1 MQQRVPLVSDPDDVE
16 RAGGSGAGVPGK
28 AGRERLRCFNR
39 VGVALLALGTL
50 FALGFAGYRQA
61 SQGLST
67 YDTSHA
73 ARAKRTPFPLVA
85 HEIWL
90 GDEMP
95 TVKRLLFERN
105 REVLAPWGWEL
116 RLWGVGDIDE
126 TNFPFTHA
134 ALRRGLERF
143 EATGDNVWSMVG
155 DLMKFEILHRVGG
168 LYLDTN
174 VELLRDPSPLFWDT
188 ASAGKQAFF
197 VADPGDNRFVSAG
210 MIGAVAPGSALLGAV
225 ISNGA
230 YLDGVDFAQHCIANA
245 ITGPVMLTA
254 HLENDKKLLDTVSI
268 FDRDVA
274 YPLACG
280 ENYLDPCVKRM
291 DQRADENENEK
302 EKAEAAAS
310 KARAD
315 AAATA
320 RSMSGVGS
328 SSLGAF
334 LNAKN
339 APPPPPPPVGALRR
353 VARTAADVA
362 ATAAKWRE
370 EDEARREAEWR
381 RNAVST
387 TSSWR
392 VVVEN
397 DGARWNA
404 TVPCRAVARLY
415 PDSYAIDHFSV
426 GGASWQQNCD
436 RLEKAELMTKWVE
449 EKTSPDAELV
459 HDWAMSAVRF
469 LGGPERGREF
479 VKRIRLHSTNGVSG
493 RARLMLVASSLRA
506 GGALLNEMLETTA
519 DHPVDSKIWYREDEA
534 RADAFFVTYVTLGD
548 LWSHG
553 AFSRVREGS
562 WQDKLRAYLLQN
574 GVSRSAIDNAHV
586 DPETFVEETLERLW
600 ESGID
605 VVHAMLTQSGD
616 GLRSR
621 AAESSGESSDP
632 AGSVANASSSANA
645 TTTPVTQ
652 RLPKNN
658 TEVLEALLAK
668 FPDSPTVCLR
678 RRNVL
683 DAYVSLYRAEHGDAP
698 WQIVAE
704 PPPAP
709 AAGTSG
715 AAAGGVRPAGA
726 TSTGVWGLGEDGH
739 STTDGEAPM
748 FTDGADG
755 RASAEA
761 FGAFGDV
768 PGDDALFRDDAVG
781 SRMRL
786 HSSRSSQSE
795 NPQTERPRRVRFDPA
810 VFASLDAFETE
821 WLDEVEATTK
831 SAGDGR
837 GCESLVYEDALA
849 DEARQR
855 KTLEW
860 LNARFALGLNV
871 EALPLQKLRRVN
883 KNPATLQDFE
893 NPDALDQRARSF
905 LHEPEAGKEDA
916 AVETV
921 DDYEPVGERERR

>member
-1 MQQRVPLVSDPDDVE
+1 M
-16 RAGGSGAGVPGK
+16 
-28 AGRERLRCFNR
+28 
-39 VGVALLALGTL
+39 
-50 FALGFAGYRQA
+50 
-61 SQGLST
+61 
-67 YDTSHA
+67 
-73 ARAKRTPFPLVA
+73 
-85 HEIWL
+85 
-90 GDEMP
+90 
-95 TVKRLLFERN
+95 
-105 REVLAPWGWEL
+105 
-116 RLWGVGDIDE
+116 
-126 TNFPFTHA
+126 
-134 ALRRGLERF
+134 
-143 EATGDNVWSMVG
+143 
-155 DLMKFEILHRVGG
+155 
-168 LYLDTN
+168 YLDTN

-210 MIGAVAPGSALLGAV
+210 MIGAVEPGSALLGAV
-225 ISNGA
+225 VTNGA

-245 ITGPVMLTA
+245 VTGPVMLTA
-254 HLENDKKLLDTVSI
+254 HLENEKKLLETVSI

-280 ENYLDPCVKRM
+280 ENYLDPCVARL
-291 DQRADENENEK
+291 DREGDGEAGAGAGPD
-302 EKAEAAAS
+302 ARDAAAT
-310 KARAD
+310 ARAD

-320 RSMSGVGS
+320 RSMAGVGS

-334 LNAKN
+334 ARASPP
-339 APPPPPPPVGALRR
+339 APPVGPVGALRR

-370 EDEARREAEWR
+370 ADEARREAEWR
-381 RNAVST
+381 RNAVGAD
-387 TSSWR
+387 SSWR

-404 TVPCRAVARLY
+404 TVPCRAVARAY

-449 EKTSPDAELV
+449 EKTPADAKLV

-469 LGGPERGREF
+469 LGGPERGSAF
-479 VKRIRLHSTNGVSG
+479 VKRIRMHQTNGLGG

-534 RADAFFVTYVTLGD
+534 RADAFFATYVTLGD

-553 AFSRVREGS
+553 AFERVREGS
-562 WQDKLRAYLLQN
+562 WQDKLRAYLLQA
-574 GVSRSAIDNAHV
+574 GVSRRAIDDAHV

-605 VVHAMLTQSGD
+605 VVHAMLTPSVAD
-616 GLRSR
+616 SRSKV
-621 AAESSGESSDP
+621 SESSDP
-632 AGSVANASSSANA
+632 SGSPPSVAGSSPGVANATSSPANANA
-645 TTTPVTQ
+645 TTELE
-652 RLPKNN
+652 RARPKNN

-709 AAGTSG
+709 TAGSAGSEKTPG
-715 AAAGGVRPAGA
+715 AAASV
-726 TSTGVWGLGEDGH
+726 TGVWGLGD
-739 STTDGEAPM
+739 DGEKAAKTRGVDAEALM
-748 FTDGADG
+748 FSDGADG
-755 RASAEA
+755 RANAEA

-768 PGDDALFRDDAVG
+768 PGDGEDDP
-781 SRMRL
+781 RR
-786 HSSRSSQSE
+786 R
-795 NPQTERPRRVRFDPA
+795 QTHRVRFDPA
-810 VFASLDAFETE
+810 VFAWLDAFETE
-821 WLDEVEATTK
+821 WLDDVEAITK

-837 GCESLVYEDALA
+837 ECESLVYEDALA
-849 DEARQR
+849 DEARQQ

-883 KNPATLQDFE
+883 TSPVTLLDFE

-905 LHEPEAGKEDA
+905 LREPKEGSAAG
-916 AVETV
+916 ETV
-921 DDYEPVGERERR
+921 DDHEPVSGDEKATARSRL

>member
-1 MQQRVPLVSDPDDVE
+1 MSDPDDVE

-50 FALGFAGYRQA
+50 FALGFAGYRHA

-67 YDTSHA
+67 YDTSHE

-105 REVLAPWGWEL
+105 REILAPWGWEL

-126 TNFPFTHA
+126 ENFPSTHA
-134 ALRRGLERF
+134 ALRRGLARF
-143 EATGDNVWSMVG
+143 ETTGDNVWSMVG
-155 DLMKFEILHRVGG
+155 DLMKFEILHRRGG

-188 ASAGKQAFF
+188 AQAGKQAFF

-210 MIGAVAPGSALLGAV
+210 MIGAVQTGSDLLGAV

-254 HLENDKKLLDTVSI
+254 HLENDSELLDTVSI

-280 ENYLDPCVKRM
+280 ENYLDPCVARM
-291 DQRADENENEK
+291 DREGDREEDG
-302 EKAEAAAS
+302 EAARR
-310 KARAD
+310 KERAD

-320 RSMSGVGS
+320 RSMSGVSS

-334 LNAKN
+334 AR

-370 EDEARREAEWR
+370 ADEARREAEWR
-381 RNAVST
+381 RNAVGAD
-387 TSSWR
+387 SSWR

-404 TVPCRAVARLY
+404 TVPCRAVARAY

-436 RLEKAELMTKWVE
+436 RVEKAELMTKWVE
-449 EKTSPDAELV
+449 EKTSRDAKLV

-469 LGGPERGREF
+469 LGGPELGRAF
-479 VKRIRLHSTNGVSG
+479 VKRIRMHSTNGVGG
-493 RARLMLVASSLRA
+493 RARLMLVASGLRA
-506 GGALLNEMLETTA
+506 GGALLNEMLETAA

-534 RADAFFVTYVTLGD
+534 RADAFFATYVTLGD

-553 AFSRVREGS
+553 AFERVREGS
-562 WQDKLRAYLLQN
+562 WQDALRAYLLQA
-574 GVSRSAIDNAHV
+574 GVSRAAIDNAHV
-586 DPETFVEETLERLW
+586 DPETFVEETLDRLW

-605 VVHAMLTQSGD
+605 IVHAMLAPSGT
-616 GLRSR
+616 GSTGSRS
-621 AAESSGESSDP
+621 EVSEPLGGSESSDP
-632 AGSVANASSSANA
+632 TRPDPSTRHESRDSGVANGSSSSAEGA
-645 TTTPVTQ
+645 
-652 RLPKNN
+652 LPKGAATEVEKTRPKND

-678 RRNVL
+678 RRNAL

-709 AAGTSG
+709 AAASAG
-715 AAAGGVRPAGA
+715 ADAGAGA
-726 TSTGVWGLGEDGH
+726 TVTGVTGVWGLGDDG
-739 STTDGEAPM
+739 D
-748 FTDGADG
+748 DGATPPSSSLSSSSSSSSEASSGFAGDG
-755 RASAEA
+755 SA
-761 FGAFGDV
+761 D
-768 PGDDALFRDDAVG
+768 
-781 SRMRL
+781 SRRQKQ
-786 HSSRSSQSE
+786 H
-795 NPQTERPRRVRFDPA
+795 RVRFDPA
-810 VFASLDAFETE
+810 VFAWLDAYQTR
-821 WLDEVEATTK
+821 WLDDVEAITR
-831 SAGDGR
+831 SVGDGR

-855 KTLEW
+855 KTLDW
-860 LNARFALGLNV
+860 LNTRFDLGLNV

-883 KNPATLQDFE
+883 ASPATLLDFE
-893 NPDALDQRARSF
+893 NPDALDRRARSF
-905 LHEPEAGKEDA
+905 LREPEAGDVA
-916 AVETV
+916 SETV
-921 DDYEPVGERERR
+921 DDYEPVGASEKATARGHL

>member
-1 MQQRVPLVSDPDDVE
+1 MSDPDDVE
-16 RAGGSGAGVPGK
+16 RAGGRSGAGVPGK

-50 FALGFAGYRQA
+50 FALGFAGYRHA
-61 SQGLST
+61 SMGLST

-73 ARAKRTPFPLVA
+73 ARARRTPFPLVA

-95 TVKRLLFERN
+95 TVKRLLYERN
-105 REVLAPWGWEL
+105 KEILAWWGWEL
-116 RLWGVGDIDE
+116 RLWGVGDIDAA
-126 TNFPFTHA
+126 NFPHTHI
-134 ALRRGLERF
+134 ALRRGLRRF
-143 EATGDNVWSMVG
+143 ETTGENVWSMVG
-155 DLMKFEILHRVGG
+155 DLMKFEILYRVGG

-210 MIGAVAPGSALLGAV
+210 MIGAVEPGSALLGAV
-225 ISNGA
+225 VTNGA
-230 YLDGVDFAQHCIANA
+230 YLDGVDFAQRCIANA
-245 ITGPVMLTA
+245 VTGPVMLTA
-254 HLENDKKLLDTVSI
+254 HLENEKKLLETVSI

-280 ENYLDPCVKRM
+280 ENYLDPCVARLDREGDGEAGAGPDAFLQTKY
-291 DQRADENENEK
+291 
-302 EKAEAAAS
+302 AAAT
-310 KARAD
+310 ARAD

-320 RSMSGVGS
+320 RSMAGVGS

-334 LNAKN
+334 ARDN
-339 APPPPPPPVGALRR
+339 APPAPPVGALRR

-370 EDEARREAEWR
+370 ADEARREAEWR
-381 RNAVST
+381 RNAVGA

-404 TVPCRAVARLY
+404 TVPCRAVARAY

-449 EKTSPDAELV
+449 EKTPADAKLV

-469 LGGPERGREF
+469 LGGPERGRAF
-479 VKRIRLHSTNGVSG
+479 VKRIRMHQTNGAGG

-553 AFSRVREGS
+553 AFERVREGS
-562 WQDKLRAYLLQN
+562 WQDKLRAYLLQA
-574 GVSRSAIDNAHV
+574 GVSRRAIDDAHV

-605 VVHAMLTQSGD
+605 VVHVMLTQSGA
-616 GLRSR
+616 GLRSKV
-621 AAESSGESSDP
+621 SESSDP
-632 AGSVANASSSANA
+632 SGSPPSVAGSSPGVANATSSPANANA
-645 TTTPVTQ
+645 TTELE
-652 RLPKNN
+652 RARPKNN

-709 AAGTSG
+709 TAGSAGSEKTRVRED
-715 AAAGGVRPAGA
+715 AAASV
-726 TSTGVWGLGEDGH
+726 TGVWGLGD
-739 STTDGEAPM
+739 DGEKAAKTYHKNGDDAEALT
-748 FTDGADG
+748 FSDGADG
-755 RASAEA
+755 RANAEA

-768 PGDDALFRDDAVG
+768 PGDGEDDP
-781 SRMRL
+781 RR
-786 HSSRSSQSE
+786 R
-795 NPQTERPRRVRFDPA
+795 QTHRVRFDPA
-810 VFASLDAFETE
+810 VFAWLDAFETE
-821 WLDEVEATTK
+821 WLDDVEAITK

-837 GCESLVYEDALA
+837 ECESLVYEDALA
-849 DEARQR
+849 DEARQQ

-883 KNPATLQDFE
+883 TSPVTLLDFE

-905 LHEPEAGKEDA
+905 LREPQSEEEDA
-916 AVETV
+916 AGETV
-921 DDYEPVGERERR
+921 DDYEPVGGKEKTRRLRVAFR

>member
-1 MQQRVPLVSDPDDVE
+1 MSDPDDVE

-28 AGRERLRCFNR
+28 ESRERLRCFNR

-126 TNFPFTHA
+126 TNFPSTYK

-155 DLMKFEILHRVGG
+155 DLMKFEILHKVGG

-210 MIGAVAPGSALLGAV
+210 MIGAVAPGSALLSAV

-291 DQRADENENEK
+291 DRETAEDDENEK
-302 EKAEAAAS
+302 AS

-334 LNAKN
+334 LDAKN

-370 EDEARREAEWR
+370 ADEARREAEWR
-381 RNAVST
+381 RNAVGA

-404 TVPCRAVARLY
+404 TVPCRAVARAY

-449 EKTSPDAELV
+449 EKTPADAKLV

-469 LGGPERGREF
+469 LGGPERGRAF
-479 VKRIRLHSTNGVSG
+479 VKRIRMHQTNGAGG

-553 AFSRVREGS
+553 AFERVREGS
-562 WQDKLRAYLLQN
+562 WQDKLRAYLLQA
-574 GVSRSAIDNAHV
+574 GVSRRAIDDAHV

-605 VVHAMLTQSGD
+605 VVHVMLTQSGA
-616 GLRSR
+616 GLRSKV
-621 AAESSGESSDP
+621 SESSDP
-632 AGSVANASSSANA
+632 SGSPPSVAGSSPGVANATSSPANANA
-645 TTTPVTQ
+645 TTELE
-652 RLPKNN
+652 RARPKNN

-709 AAGTSG
+709 TAGSAGSEKTRVRED
-715 AAAGGVRPAGA
+715 AAASV
-726 TSTGVWGLGEDGH
+726 TGVWGLGD
-739 STTDGEAPM
+739 DGEKAAKTYHKNGDDAEALT
-748 FTDGADG
+748 FSDGADG
-755 RASAEA
+755 RANAEA

-768 PGDDALFRDDAVG
+768 PGDGEDDP
-781 SRMRL
+781 RR
-786 HSSRSSQSE
+786 R
-795 NPQTERPRRVRFDPA
+795 QTHRVRFDPA
-810 VFASLDAFETE
+810 VFAWLDAFETE
-821 WLDEVEATTK
+821 WLDDVEAITK

-837 GCESLVYEDALA
+837 ECESLVYEDALA
-849 DEARQR
+849 DEARQQ

-883 KNPATLQDFE
+883 TSPVTLLDFE

-905 LHEPEAGKEDA
+905 LREPQLEEEDA
-916 AVETV
+916 AGETV
-921 DDYEPVGERERR
+921 DDYEPVGGNEKTRRLRVAFR

>member
-1 MQQRVPLVSDPDDVE
+1 
-16 RAGGSGAGVPGK
+16 
-28 AGRERLRCFNR
+28 
-39 VGVALLALGTL
+39 
-50 FALGFAGYRQA
+50 
-61 SQGLST
+61 
-67 YDTSHA
+67 
-73 ARAKRTPFPLVA
+73 
-85 HEIWL
+85 
-90 GDEMP
+90 
-95 TVKRLLFERN
+95 
-105 REVLAPWGWEL
+105 
-116 RLWGVGDIDE
+116 
-126 TNFPFTHA
+126 
-134 ALRRGLERF
+134 
-143 EATGDNVWSMVG
+143 MVG
-155 DLMKFEILHRVGG
+155 DLMKFEILYRVGG

-210 MIGAVAPGSALLGAV
+210 MIGAVEPGSALLGAV
-225 ISNGA
+225 VTNGA
-230 YLDGVDFAQHCIANA
+230 YLDGVDFAQRCIANA
-245 ITGPVMLTA
+245 VTGPVMLTA
-254 HLENDKKLLDTVSI
+254 HLENERKLLETVSI

-280 ENYLDPCVKRM
+280 ENYLDPCVARL
-291 DQRADENENEK
+291 DREGDG
-302 EKAEAAAS
+302 EAGAGGGAS
-310 KARAD
+310 S
-315 AAATA
+315 AAATRA
-320 RSMSGVGS
+320 PTRRRRRLWSMSGVGS

-334 LNAKN
+334 AR
-339 APPPPPPPVGALRR
+339 ASPPAPPVGALRR

-370 EDEARREAEWR
+370 ADEARREAEWR
-381 RNAVST
+381 RNAVGA

-404 TVPCRAVARLY
+404 TVPCRAVARAY

-449 EKTSPDAELV
+449 EKTPADAKLV

-469 LGGPERGREF
+469 LGGPERGSAF
-479 VKRIRLHSTNGVSG
+479 VKRIRMHQTNGLGG

-534 RADAFFVTYVTLGD
+534 RADAFFATYVTLGD

-553 AFSRVREGS
+553 AFERVREGS
-562 WQDKLRAYLLQN
+562 WQDKLRAYLLQA
-574 GVSRSAIDNAHV
+574 GVSRRAIDDAHV

-605 VVHAMLTQSGD
+605 VVHAMLTPSVAD
-616 GLRSR
+616 SRSKV
-621 AAESSGESSDP
+621 SESSDP
-632 AGSVANASSSANA
+632 SGSPPSVAGSSPGVANATSSPTNANA
-645 TTTPVTQ
+645 TTELE
-652 RLPKNN
+652 RARPKNN

-709 AAGTSG
+709 TAGSAGSEKTPG
-715 AAAGGVRPAGA
+715 AAASV
-726 TSTGVWGLGEDGH
+726 TGVWGLGD
-739 STTDGEAPM
+739 DGEKAAKTRGDDAEALM
-748 FTDGADG
+748 FSDGTDG

-768 PGDDALFRDDAVG
+768 PGDGEDDP
-781 SRMRL
+781 RR
-786 HSSRSSQSE
+786 R
-795 NPQTERPRRVRFDPA
+795 QTHRVRFDPV
-810 VFASLDAFETE
+810 VFAWLDAFETE
-821 WLDEVEATTK
+821 WLDEVEAITK

-849 DEARQR
+849 DEARQQ

-883 KNPATLQDFE
+883 TSPVTLLDFE

-905 LHEPEAGKEDA
+905 LREPQLEEEDA
-916 AVETV
+916 AGETV
-921 DDYEPVGERERR
+921 DDYEPVGGNEKTRRLRVAFR